1 MLVSDSNA
9 NRSPTA
15 CALRDKSRANLAVR
29 DARVT
34 RLSRGLVCPR
44 LAVAAM
50 CVSRAYKFA
59 VHDLRNDALWDPILS
74 RSLSRRIEM
83 EPARFHSTVRRNSV

>member
-1 MLVSDSNA
+1 MLASDSNA

-15 CALRDKSRANLAVR
+15 RALRDKSRANLAVR
-29 DARVT
+29 DTRVA

-44 LAVAAM
+44 FAVAAM
-50 CVSRAYKFA
+50 CVSRAYRFA
-59 VHDLRNDALWDPILS
+59 VRDLRNDALWDSILS

-83 EPARFHSTVRRNSV
+83 EPAGFHSAVRRNSV